1 MRSVMNIE
9 TLMSKSE
16 IGERNLVMEVADL
29 LANNIDKE
37 TSDLFLNN
45 KIIKNIIDLNQ
56 VVQRV
61 NINRFFRLFAL
72 SYREV
77 SNDPKIDV
85 SGVNMYIIDDG
96 EVEDWMSLVV
106 DLIIPFF
113 KSEDVIR
120 KVDTYITNNS

>member
-61 NINRFFRLFAL
+61 NINRFFRLFVL

-85 SGVNMYIIDDG
+85 SGVNMYVIDDG